1 MKKGT
6 VKWFNTKKGYGFILC
21 DDKDYFVHYS
31 NIACD
36 GYKTLSEGDA
46 VTFDIEDKDGRV
58 QAVNVVRAQ
67 S

>member
-31 NIACD
+31 NIAGD
-36 GYKTLSEGDA
+36 GYKTLNEGDA

-58 QAVNVVRAQ
+58 QAVNVVRA
-67 S
+67 